1 MVIKKENNDTG
12 YKEAKTRNKNY
23 EEYNCWREQEKEQ
36 NQEYEI
42 KSSETTQNKE
52 WIENYIIFGKLR
64 EARKT
69 KITVTQYKEEI

>member
-23 EEYNCWREQEKEQ
+23 EEYNCWREQEKER

-52 WIENYIIFGKLR
+52 
-64 EARKT
+64 
-69 KITVTQYKEEI
+69 